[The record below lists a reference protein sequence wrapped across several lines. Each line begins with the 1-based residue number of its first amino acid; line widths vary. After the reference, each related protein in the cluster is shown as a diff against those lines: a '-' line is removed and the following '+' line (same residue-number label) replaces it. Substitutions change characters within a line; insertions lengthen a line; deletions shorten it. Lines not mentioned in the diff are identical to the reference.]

1 MLRKGLA
8 AGVVAPLA
16 RGRADD
22 GNVTGQH
29 IPLDDLHA
37 LMRQHQDL
45 HQGGIRYQ
53 PVGCDIL
60 TRPAVDSIL
69 KLLPGA

>member
-1 MLRKGLA
+1 MLRKGLVA
-8 AGVVAPLA
+8 VVAVALA
-16 RGRADD
+16 GGRANV